1 MPVGSGRSR
10 RKVINLEKY
19 LEKKRCVIRIQNN
32 DDLCLAR
39 ALVVTIAKL
48 ENASDY
54 KMIVNPRKTLQ
65 KQKAEQVHH
74 DANVSLGPCS
84 LEENVF
90 KVIFRIIKS
99 TLFLAFYSTLSSTR
113 VPIRIK
119 ELTCIIKTII
129 TTSSLQKK
137 EKGGQANAQMYTFF
151 DQNMRARPKR
161 SDAIN
166 LPFVCIN

>member
-39 ALVVTIAKL
+39 ALVVAIAKL

-65 KQKAEQVHH
+65 KRKA
-74 DANVSLGPCS
+74 
-84 LEENVF
+84 
-90 KVIFRIIKS
+90 
-99 TLFLAFYSTLSSTR
+99 
-113 VPIRIK
+113 
-119 ELTCIIKTII
+119 
-129 TTSSLQKK
+129 
-137 EKGGQANAQMYTFF
+137 
-151 DQNMRARPKR
+151 
-161 SDAIN
+161 
-166 LPFVCIN
+166 